1 MRASLSGTT
10 TRAILL
16 MLVLPCFAFSQASEM
31 VSADKFFAALSASYG
46 TVKDYEAAVS
56 ITQGKSASRGRLSYK
71 SPLYLRIDYD
81 DPPKQVFCFDGEKLT
96 FYSPAN
102 DVVLEQKYKK
112 KSSAQLEGLVSSQG
126 LTLWQRN
133 YSIGYLTGPTTVPL
147 EEGSREMVTKLK
159 LIAQGATG
167 YKQMIVSVKDSLV
180 RRIEGTL
187 TSGDKVVMDFANVR
201 LNQGL
206 PDSRFAYDSPPDA
219 YVIQDWLFDPQE

>member
-1 MRASLSGTT
+1 MRTALSGRT

-16 MLVLPCFAFSQASEM
+16 MLVLPCLAFSQATEM

-46 TVKDYEAAVS
+46 AVKDYEAAVT
-56 ITQGKSASRGRLSYK
+56 ITQGKSVSRGRLSYK

-96 FYSPAN
+96 FYSPGN

-112 KSSAQLEGLVSSQG
+112 KSGAQLEGLVSSQG
-126 LTLWQRN
+126 LSLWQRN
-133 YSIGYLTGPTTVPL
+133 YSIGYLTGPTPVPL
-147 EEGSREMVTKLK
+147 EESSRDMVTKLK
-159 LIAQGATG
+159 LVSQGATG

-180 RRIEGTL
+180 RRVEGTL
-187 TSGDKVVMDFANVR
+187 TSGEKVVMDFANVR

-206 PDSRFAYDSPPDA
+206 PDSRFVYDSPPDA

>member
-16 MLVLPCFAFSQASEM
+16 MLVLPCFAYSQASEM
-31 VSADKFFAALSASYG
+31 VSADKFFAALSANYG
-46 TVKDYEAAVS
+46 TVKDYEAAVT
-56 ITQGKSASRGRLSYK
+56 ITQGKSISRGRLSYK

-96 FYSPAN
+96 FYSPVN

-112 KSSAQLEGLVSSQG
+112 KSNAQLEGLVSSQG

-133 YSIGYLTGPTTVPL
+133 YSIGYLTGPTPVPL

-167 YKQMIVSVKDSLV
+167 YKQMIVSVRDSLV

-187 TSGDKVVMDFANVR
+187 SSGDKVVMDFANVR